1 MSFEPDSL
9 EHESDIQVI
18 LEQIL
23 KELMLLNARIE
34 EAFETKIVEEDI
46 S

>member
-1 MSFEPDSL
+1 MSFEPDDL
-9 EHESDIQVI
+9 ESEVNVQVT

-34 EAFETKIVEEDI
+34 EAFDTRIIEEDI
-46 S
+46 E

>member
-1 MSFEPDSL
+1 MSFDPDNK
-9 EHESDIQVI
+9 EHETDLTVI

-34 EAFETKIVEEDI
+34 EAFETKIFGEDI
-46 S
+46 E